1 MFQSIENES
10 IAEIIVKKSKFI
22 ATLYEA
28 NSKDEAEKILQNVRK
43 KYFDAKHHCYA
54 YIIEKIEKCSDDGE
68 PSGTAGA
75 PLLALLKSANLTNV
89 IIIVTRYFGG
99 ILLGTGGLVRAYT
112 ESAKNAIENAKI
124 VYKDYGIQFE
134 IEISYNNLKDYCK
147 TQGINGWFYYSY
159 NGDITYKELVWDQ
172 ENNIWFSY
180 NNPKLQIGKN
190 FQSSAN
196 QFSAV
201 RRWVCPA
208 YGIYCIKIKILPLTQ
223 CKYSV
228 FYIKK
233 NFSTSIKIIK
243 KI

>member
-134 IEISYNNLKDYCK
+134 IEISYNNLKEIQFICK
-147 TQGINGWFYYSY
+147 NL
-159 NGDITYKELVWDQ
+159 DISIIKIEYQENVKLILESTFEAKKEL
-172 ENNIWFSY
+172 EKSN
-180 NNPKLQIGKN
+180 
-190 FQSSAN
+190 
-196 QFSAV
+196 
-201 RRWVCPA
+201 
-208 YGIYCIKIKILPLTQ
+208 KILSQ
-223 CKYSV
+223 RE
-228 FYIKK
+228 IKQL
-233 NFSTSIKIIK
+233 FITIHS
-243 KI
+243 

>member
-134 IEISYNNLKDYCK
+134 IEISYNNLKEIQFICK
-147 TQGINGWFYYSY
+147 NL
-159 NGDITYKELVWDQ
+159 DISIIKIEYQENVKLLLESTFEAKKELEKSD
-172 ENNIWFSY
+172 
-180 NNPKLQIGKN
+180 
-190 FQSSAN
+190 
-196 QFSAV
+196 
-201 RRWVCPA
+201 
-208 YGIYCIKIKILPLTQ
+208 KILSQ
-223 CKYSV
+223 RE
-228 FYIKK
+228 IKQL
-233 NFSTSIKIIK
+233 FVTIHS
-243 KI
+243 

>member
-75 PLLALLKSANLTNV
+75 PLLALLKSANLKNV

-124 VYKDYGIQFE
+124 VCKDYGVQFE
-134 IEISYNNLKDYCK
+134 IEISYNNLKEIQFICK
-147 TQGINGWFYYSY
+147 NL
-159 NGDITYKELVWDQ
+159 DISIIKIEYQENVKLILESTFEAKKELEKSD
-172 ENNIWFSY
+172 
-180 NNPKLQIGKN
+180 
-190 FQSSAN
+190 
-196 QFSAV
+196 
-201 RRWVCPA
+201 
-208 YGIYCIKIKILPLTQ
+208 KILSQ
-223 CKYSV
+223 RE
-228 FYIKK
+228 IKQL
-233 NFSTSIKIIK
+233 FVTIHS
-243 KI
+243 

>member
-134 IEISYNNLKDYCK
+134 IEISYNNLKEILFICK
-147 TQGINGWFYYSY
+147 NL
-159 NGDITYKELVWDQ
+159 DISIIKIEYQENVKLILESTFEAKKEL
-172 ENNIWFSY
+172 EKSN
-180 NNPKLQIGKN
+180 
-190 FQSSAN
+190 
-196 QFSAV
+196 
-201 RRWVCPA
+201 
-208 YGIYCIKIKILPLTQ
+208 KILSQ
-223 CKYSV
+223 RE
-228 FYIKK
+228 IKQL
-233 NFSTSIKIIK
+233 FVTIHS
-243 KI
+243 

>member
-134 IEISYNNLKDYCK
+134 IEISYNNLKEILFICK
-147 TQGINGWFYYSY
+147 NLDINIIKIEYQENVKLLLESTFEAK
-159 NGDITYKELVWDQ
+159 KEL
-172 ENNIWFSY
+172 EKSN
-180 NNPKLQIGKN
+180 
-190 FQSSAN
+190 
-196 QFSAV
+196 
-201 RRWVCPA
+201 
-208 YGIYCIKIKILPLTQ
+208 KILSQ
-223 CKYSV
+223 RE
-228 FYIKK
+228 IKQL
-233 NFSTSIKIIK
+233 FVTIHS
-243 KI
+243 

>member
-28 NSKDEAEKILQNVRK
+28 NSKDEAEKILQDIRK

-134 IEISYNNLKDYCK
+134 IEISYNNLKEIQFICK
-147 TQGINGWFYYSY
+147 NL
-159 NGDITYKELVWDQ
+159 DISIIKIEYQENVKLILESTFEAKKELEKSD
-172 ENNIWFSY
+172 
-180 NNPKLQIGKN
+180 
-190 FQSSAN
+190 
-196 QFSAV
+196 
-201 RRWVCPA
+201 
-208 YGIYCIKIKILPLTQ
+208 KILSQ
-223 CKYSV
+223 RE
-228 FYIKK
+228 IKQL
-233 NFSTSIKIIK
+233 FVTIHS
-243 KI
+243 

>member
-134 IEISYNNLKDYCK
+134 IEISYNNLKEILFICK
-147 TQGINGWFYYSY
+147 NL
-159 NGDITYKELVWDQ
+159 DISIIKIEYQENVKLLLESTFEAKKELEKSD
-172 ENNIWFSY
+172 
-180 NNPKLQIGKN
+180 
-190 FQSSAN
+190 
-196 QFSAV
+196 
-201 RRWVCPA
+201 
-208 YGIYCIKIKILPLTQ
+208 KILSQ
-223 CKYSV
+223 RE
-228 FYIKK
+228 IKQL
-233 NFSTSIKIIK
+233 FVTIHC
-243 KI
+243 

>member
-75 PLLALLKSANLTNV
+75 PLLTLLKSANLTNV

-124 VYKDYGIQFE
+124 VHKDYGIQFE
-134 IEISYNNLKDYCK
+134 IEISYNNLKEILFICK
-147 TQGINGWFYYSY
+147 NLDINIIKIEYQENVKLLLESTFEAK
-159 NGDITYKELVWDQ
+159 KELEKSD
-172 ENNIWFSY
+172 
-180 NNPKLQIGKN
+180 
-190 FQSSAN
+190 
-196 QFSAV
+196 
-201 RRWVCPA
+201 
-208 YGIYCIKIKILPLTQ
+208 KILSQ
-223 CKYSV
+223 RE
-228 FYIKK
+228 IKQL
-233 NFSTSIKIIK
+233 FVTIHS
-243 KI
+243 

>member
-75 PLLALLKSANLTNV
+75 PLLALLKSANLKNV

-134 IEISYNNLKDYCK
+134 IEISYNNLKEIQFICK
-147 TQGINGWFYYSY
+147 NL
-159 NGDITYKELVWDQ
+159 DISIIKIEYQENVKLILESTFEAKKEL
-172 ENNIWFSY
+172 EKSN
-180 NNPKLQIGKN
+180 
-190 FQSSAN
+190 
-196 QFSAV
+196 
-201 RRWVCPA
+201 
-208 YGIYCIKIKILPLTQ
+208 KILSQ
-223 CKYSV
+223 RE
-228 FYIKK
+228 IKQL
-233 NFSTSIKIIK
+233 FVTIHS
-243 KI
+243 

>member
-28 NSKDEAEKILQNVRK
+28 NSKDEAEKILQDIRK

-134 IEISYNNLKDYCK
+134 IEISYNNLKEILFICK
-147 TQGINGWFYYSY
+147 NL
-159 NGDITYKELVWDQ
+159 DISIIKIEYQENVKLLLESTFEAKKELEKSD
-172 ENNIWFSY
+172 
-180 NNPKLQIGKN
+180 
-190 FQSSAN
+190 
-196 QFSAV
+196 
-201 RRWVCPA
+201 
-208 YGIYCIKIKILPLTQ
+208 KILSQ
-223 CKYSV
+223 RE
-228 FYIKK
+228 IKQL
-233 NFSTSIKIIK
+233 FVTIHS
-243 KI
+243 

>member
-75 PLLALLKSANLTNV
+75 PLLALLKSANLKNV

-124 VYKDYGIQFE
+124 VCKDYGVQFE
-134 IEISYNNLKDYCK
+134 IEISYNNLKEILFICK
-147 TQGINGWFYYSY
+147 NL
-159 NGDITYKELVWDQ
+159 DISIIKIEYQENVKLILESTFEAKKELEKSD
-172 ENNIWFSY
+172 
-180 NNPKLQIGKN
+180 
-190 FQSSAN
+190 
-196 QFSAV
+196 
-201 RRWVCPA
+201 
-208 YGIYCIKIKILPLTQ
+208 KILS
-223 CKYSV
+223 KRE
-228 FYIKK
+228 IKQL
-233 NFSTSIKIIK
+233 FVTVQ
-243 KI
+243 

>member
-124 VYKDYGIQFE
+124 VCKDYGVQFE
-134 IEISYNNLKDYCK
+134 IEISYNNLKEIQFICK
-147 TQGINGWFYYSY
+147 NL
-159 NGDITYKELVWDQ
+159 DISIIKIEYQENVKLILESTFEAKKELEKSD
-172 ENNIWFSY
+172 
-180 NNPKLQIGKN
+180 
-190 FQSSAN
+190 
-196 QFSAV
+196 
-201 RRWVCPA
+201 
-208 YGIYCIKIKILPLTQ
+208 KILSQ
-223 CKYSV
+223 RE
-228 FYIKK
+228 IKQL
-233 NFSTSIKIIK
+233 FVTIHS
-243 KI
+243 

>member
-124 VYKDYGIQFE
+124 VYKDYGTQFQ
-134 IEISYNNLKDYCK
+134 IEISYNNLKEIQFICK
-147 TQGINGWFYYSY
+147 NL
-159 NGDITYKELVWDQ
+159 DISIIKIEYQENVKLILESTFEAKKEL
-172 ENNIWFSY
+172 EKSN
-180 NNPKLQIGKN
+180 
-190 FQSSAN
+190 
-196 QFSAV
+196 
-201 RRWVCPA
+201 
-208 YGIYCIKIKILPLTQ
+208 KILSQ
-223 CKYSV
+223 RE
-228 FYIKK
+228 IKQL
-233 NFSTSIKIIK
+233 FVTIHS
-243 KI
+243 

>member
-124 VYKDYGIQFE
+124 VCKDYGVQFE
-134 IEISYNNLKDYCK
+134 IEISYNNLKEIQFICK
-147 TQGINGWFYYSY
+147 NL
-159 NGDITYKELVWDQ
+159 DISIIKIEYQENVKLLLESTFEAKKELEKSD
-172 ENNIWFSY
+172 
-180 NNPKLQIGKN
+180 
-190 FQSSAN
+190 
-196 QFSAV
+196 
-201 RRWVCPA
+201 
-208 YGIYCIKIKILPLTQ
+208 KILSQ
-223 CKYSV
+223 RE
-228 FYIKK
+228 IKQL
-233 NFSTSIKIIK
+233 FVTIHS
-243 KI
+243 

>member
-68 PSGTAGA
+68 QSGTAGA
-75 PLLALLKSANLTNV
+75 PLLALLKSANIKNV

-134 IEISYNNLKDYCK
+134 IEVSYNNLKEIQFICK
-147 TQGINGWFYYSY
+147 NL
-159 NGDITYKELVWDQ
+159 DISIIKIEYQENVKLILESTFEAKKELEKSD
-172 ENNIWFSY
+172 
-180 NNPKLQIGKN
+180 
-190 FQSSAN
+190 
-196 QFSAV
+196 
-201 RRWVCPA
+201 
-208 YGIYCIKIKILPLTQ
+208 KILSQ
-223 CKYSV
+223 RE
-228 FYIKK
+228 IKQL
-233 NFSTSIKIIK
+233 FVTIHS
-243 KI
+243 

>member
-124 VYKDYGIQFE
+124 VYKDYGVQFE
-134 IEISYNNLKDYCK
+134 IEISYNNLKEIQFICK
-147 TQGINGWFYYSY
+147 NL
-159 NGDITYKELVWDQ
+159 DISIIKIEYQENVKLILESTFEAKKELEKSD
-172 ENNIWFSY
+172 
-180 NNPKLQIGKN
+180 
-190 FQSSAN
+190 
-196 QFSAV
+196 
-201 RRWVCPA
+201 
-208 YGIYCIKIKILPLTQ
+208 KILSQ
-223 CKYSV
+223 RE
-228 FYIKK
+228 IKQL
-233 NFSTSIKIIK
+233 FVTIHS
-243 KI
+243 

>member
-75 PLLALLKSANLTNV
+75 PLLTLLKSANLTNV

-134 IEISYNNLKDYCK
+134 IEISYNNLKEILFICK
-147 TQGINGWFYYSY
+147 NL
-159 NGDITYKELVWDQ
+159 DISIIKIEYQENVKLLLESTFEAKKELEKSD
-172 ENNIWFSY
+172 
-180 NNPKLQIGKN
+180 
-190 FQSSAN
+190 
-196 QFSAV
+196 
-201 RRWVCPA
+201 
-208 YGIYCIKIKILPLTQ
+208 KILSQ
-223 CKYSV
+223 RE
-228 FYIKK
+228 IKQL
-233 NFSTSIKIIK
+233 FVTIHS
-243 KI
+243 

>member
-28 NSKDEAEKILQNVRK
+28 NSKDEAEKILQDIRK

-134 IEISYNNLKDYCK
+134 IEISYNNLKEIQFICK
-147 TQGINGWFYYSY
+147 NL
-159 NGDITYKELVWDQ
+159 DISIIKIEYQENVKLLLESTFEAKKEL
-172 ENNIWFSY
+172 EKSN
-180 NNPKLQIGKN
+180 
-190 FQSSAN
+190 
-196 QFSAV
+196 
-201 RRWVCPA
+201 
-208 YGIYCIKIKILPLTQ
+208 KILSQ
-223 CKYSV
+223 RE
-228 FYIKK
+228 IKQL
-233 NFSTSIKIIK
+233 FVTIHC
-243 KI
+243 

>member
-124 VYKDYGIQFE
+124 VHKDYGIQFE
-134 IEISYNNLKDYCK
+134 IEISYNNLKEILFICK
-147 TQGINGWFYYSY
+147 NL
-159 NGDITYKELVWDQ
+159 DISIIKIEYQENVKLLLESTFEAKKELEKSD
-172 ENNIWFSY
+172 
-180 NNPKLQIGKN
+180 
-190 FQSSAN
+190 
-196 QFSAV
+196 
-201 RRWVCPA
+201 
-208 YGIYCIKIKILPLTQ
+208 KILRQ
-223 CKYSV
+223 RE
-228 FYIKK
+228 IKQL
-233 NFSTSIKIIK
+233 FVTIHC
-243 KI
+243 

>member
-75 PLLALLKSANLTNV
+75 PLLALLKSAKLKNV

-124 VYKDYGIQFE
+124 VCKDYGVQFE
-134 IEISYNNLKDYCK
+134 IEISYNNLKEIQFICK
-147 TQGINGWFYYSY
+147 NL
-159 NGDITYKELVWDQ
+159 DISIIKIEYQENVKLLLESTFEAKKEL
-172 ENNIWFSY
+172 EKSN
-180 NNPKLQIGKN
+180 
-190 FQSSAN
+190 
-196 QFSAV
+196 
-201 RRWVCPA
+201 
-208 YGIYCIKIKILPLTQ
+208 KILSQ
-223 CKYSV
+223 RE
-228 FYIKK
+228 IKQL
-233 NFSTSIKIIK
+233 FVTIHS
-243 KI
+243 